1 MKKIITLVAFLMV
14 FGSVSLF
21 GADVTSR
28 IDLLKGEKWW
38 GIFIAG
44 GKTMPF
50 EAPFERVDI
59 DRGRTQMTPLLVS
72 SRGR

>member
-14 FGSVSLF
+14 FGSVSLW

-38 GIFIAG
+38 GISLREE
-44 GKTMPF
+44 K
-50 EAPFERVDI
+50 RC
-59 DRGRTQMTPLLVS
+59 RSKPLLNGLILIVD
-72 SRGR
+72 GRR

>member
-14 FGSVSLF
+14 FGSVSLW

-50 EAPFERVDI
+50 E
-59 DRGRTQMTPLLVS
+59 PLLNGSISIVD
-72 SRGR
+72 GRR